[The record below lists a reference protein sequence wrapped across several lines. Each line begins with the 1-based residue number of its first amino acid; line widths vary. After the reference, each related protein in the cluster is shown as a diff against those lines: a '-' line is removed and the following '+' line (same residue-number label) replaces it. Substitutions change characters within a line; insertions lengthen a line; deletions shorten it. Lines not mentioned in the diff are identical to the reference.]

1 MHHCVAC
8 GIRGESV
15 SAGRILVVDD
25 DPQIR
30 RVMRVTLTAEGYE
43 VSEVSSGEEAL
54 ERLHCENYDLVLL
67 DVVMPDIGGI
77 EVCRTLRHGPHA
89 IELAIIMLS
98 VRNAEKDKVDALDAG
113 ADDYVTKP
121 FNFPELLARIRAAL
135 RRVPAYPGLELKR
148 IKLEDVEIDFSSR
161 HVTGP
166 GRDERFTPKEFDLLS
181 YLIAHP
187 NRTLTHRELLRAVW
201 GAAYGEEVE
210 YLRVFVNRLRWK
222 IEPDRAKPRFLVT
235 DAGVGYRFCLPK

>member
-8 GIRGESV
+8 GIREARV

-43 VSEVSSGEEAL
+43 VSEARSGEEAL

-67 DVVMPDIGGI
+67 DMVMPDMGGI
-77 EVCRTLRHGPHA
+77 TVCRTLRHGRHGV
-89 IELAIIMLS
+89 ELAIIMLT
-98 VRNAEKDKVDALDAG
+98 VRNTEKDKVDALDAG

-135 RRVPAYPGLELKR
+135 RRIPADPSLELKR
-148 IKLEDVEIDFSSR
+148 IKLENVEIDFSSR

-166 GRDERFTPKEFDLLS
+166 GRDVRLTPKEFDLLS

-187 NRTLTHRELLRAVW
+187 NQTLTHRELLRAVW
-201 GAAYGEEVE
+201 GTGYGNEVE

-222 IEPDRAKPRFLVT
+222 IEPDHAKARFLVT
-235 DAGVGYRFCLPK
+235 DAWVGYRFCLPK

>member
-1 MHHCVAC
+1 M
-8 GIRGESV
+8 

-30 RVMRVTLTAEGYE
+30 RVMRVILTGEGYE
-43 VSEVSSGEEAL
+43 VSDARSGEEAL
-54 ERLHCENYDLVLL
+54 ERLHCDNYELVLL
-67 DVVMPDIGGI
+67 DMIMPDMGGI
-77 EVCRTLRHGPHA
+77 EVCRTLRHGRHGV
-89 IELAIIMLS
+89 ELAIIMLT
-98 VRNAEKDKVDALDAG
+98 VRNTEKDKVDALDAG

-135 RRVPAYPGLELKR
+135 RRIPADPTLELKR
-148 IKLEDVEIDFSSR
+148 IKLENVEIDFSSR

-166 GRDERFTPKEFDLLS
+166 GRDVRLTPKEFDLLS

-201 GAAYGEEVE
+201 GAVYGDEVE

>member
-1 MHHCVAC
+1 VY
-8 GIRGESV
+8 GIREESV

-30 RVMRVTLTAEGYE
+30 RVMRLTLTAQGYE
-43 VSEVSSGEEAL
+43 VSDAESGEEAL
-54 ERLHCENYDLVLL
+54 ERLHSENYDLVLL
-67 DVVMPDIGGI
+67 DMNMSGMGGI
-77 EVCRTLRHGPHA
+77 KVCRTLRCGRHGF
-89 IELAIIMLS
+89 ELAIIMLT
-98 VRNAEKDKVDALDAG
+98 VRDTEKDKVDALDAG

-121 FNFPELLARIRAAL
+121 FSISELLARIRAAL
-135 RRVPAYPGLELKR
+135 RRVPANPGLELQR
-148 IKLEDVEIDFSSR
+148 TKLEDVEIDFSSR

-166 GRDERFTPKEFDLLS
+166 GRDVRFTPKEFDLLS

-187 NRTLTHRELLRAVW
+187 NRTLTHRELLHAVW
-201 GAAYGEEVE
+201 GADYGDEVE

-235 DAGVGYRFCLPK
+235 EPWVGYRFCLPK